1 MAELLALPQAW
12 VERYAPAPES
22 WWAEHGGNG
31 IQRAEPRIRAYVE
44 QAARR
49 CEIDERLLLT
59 RMELEQSAFGY
70 KWDGSTSAYG
80 GGAAG
85 DQEKLRWL
93 CGLDKTDAGPRDGAW
108 TGPALQLLGCAAR
121 FRWLYRGQPI
131 PASVGLPA
139 LPKGVGPMEPRYEI
153 DGVWARNEATA
164 MAFRYTPHI
173 TAARRLR
180 EIGLRWFGEDY
191 VCEEG
196 AGAMQRLLIWL
207 DPGHGTRKSDGTRD
221 TGTADTSGLGTG
233 LAEKDVVMAV
243 ARRARELLAAQGH
256 DVRLTHE
263 RSDYSE
269 TLDYSGRGA
278 MAARTEYDCY
288 ISLHLDSSSNHAVN
302 GTTVFV
308 PKAPANSPKSTSLA
322 TALADAL
329 RAELG
334 TPVSY
339 AAARPTGVMP
349 HWYNLGTFVGG
360 GNNYRPGALALPEPL
375 FMSNRGDME
384 IIRQPEFVERY
395 ALSVCRG
402 VYRYAGIEE
411 PAQWEDADAPSEE
424 PTTPTTPWTERVAAA
439 RAWLSSVEDWRDQEV
454 RLDRLA
460 VILHELWKE
469 RAS

>member
-1 MAELLALPQAW
+1 MAG
-12 VERYAPAPES
+12 AP
-22 WWAEHGGNG
+22 
-31 IQRAEPRIRAYVE
+31 RA
-44 QAARR
+44 
-49 CEIDERLLLT
+49 T
-59 RMELEQSAFGY
+59 
-70 KWDGSTSAYG
+70 
-80 GGAAG
+80 
-85 DQEKLRWL
+85 EKLRWL
-93 CGLDKTDAGPRDGAW
+93 CGLDKTDAGPPDGAE
-108 TGPALQLLGCAAR
+108 GRLQLLGCAAV
-121 FRWLYRGQPI
+121 PVV
-131 PASVGLPA
+131 ASRAAHPGERGLPA

-173 TAARRLR
+173 TAGHRLR

-196 AGAMQRLLIWL
+196 AGAMERLLIWL

-243 ARRARELLAAQGH
+243 ARRAQELLTLQGH

-263 RSDYSE
+263 RADYSE

-278 MAARTEYDCY
+278 MAARTDYDCY

-302 GTTVFV
+302 GTTVFI
-308 PKAPANSPKSTSLA
+308 PKAPANSPKSRALA

-339 AAARPTGVMP
+339 ATARPSGVMP

-375 FMSNRGDME
+375 FMSNRIDME
-384 IIRQPEFVERY
+384 IIRQPKFVGRY

-402 VYRYAGIEE
+402 IYRYAGLEF
-411 PAQWEDADAPSEE
+411 PDAWIDGDPDGGSVTPEE
-424 PTTPTTPWTERVAAA
+424 PTSWATELEAAA
-439 RAWLSSVEDWRDQEV
+439 SWAQEHGISDGT
-454 RLDRLA
+454 RLNDPLTRGEYLVMRHREA
-460 VILHELWKE
+460 THD
-469 RAS
+469 A